1 MFRKQISVSLFF
13 TIIAIAGFSNVSL
26 FPGYYINQKG
36 DTIQC
41 KIEFNDWNL
50 NPKSIR
56 VQVGDKKMDFTPK
69 DIRGFGIDGYDDYIA
84 ATVQTH
90 TAAVSGK
97 DVPAQFSDS
106 VSINTYFIKILNRGY
121 YSLYDLISTERVY
134 LFMQYKDSSISELV
148 YRTRSTNDT
157 LFADPQYKNVILSL
171 FVQEGLADKYFNRVS
186 NTSYTSSDIQSLFKI
201 LNESHGGYS
210 YRKKSHQEFQIQ
222 LYAGGIRNSFP
233 TPVTGYYG
241 TIHHFDPSTTVTGGI
256 NLLYSIPGKFNAF
269 KVGLSAGYNSYNCVR
284 TEHNT
289 GNFYASDNWHSTV
302 DFNDTLTTKNSMLQ
316 TNFYLMYVVN
326 PLSSVKCFLKAGIS
340 YSFSLNPEN
349 TVDEKNAGTEVSVTN
364 GNPPN
369 TSSFKNSSA
378 NLLILKK
385 SYLVPLF
392 GAGMVYG
399 RNTLEFSY
407 YLPAEIGGEPIGIL
421 GTPSQ
426 AFKVSSMS
434 LSYYFSIFR
443 TK

>member
-56 VQVGDKKMDFTPK
+56 VQVGDKKMEFTPK

-171 FVQEGLADKYFNRVS
+171 FVQEGLADKYFNRVG

-201 LNESHGGYS
+201 LNETSW
-210 YRKKSHQEFQIQ
+210 RIQ
-222 LYAGGIRNSFP
+222 LS
-233 TPVTGYYG
+233 
-241 TIHHFDPSTTVTGGI
+241 
-256 NLLYSIPGKFNAF
+256 
-269 KVGLSAGYNSYNCVR
+269 
-284 TEHNT
+284 
-289 GNFYASDNWHSTV
+289 
-302 DFNDTLTTKNSMLQ
+302 
-316 TNFYLMYVVN
+316 
-326 PLSSVKCFLKAGIS
+326 
-340 YSFSLNPEN
+340 
-349 TVDEKNAGTEVSVTN
+349 
-364 GNPPN
+364 
-369 TSSFKNSSA
+369 
-378 NLLILKK
+378 
-385 SYLVPLF
+385 
-392 GAGMVYG
+392 
-399 RNTLEFSY
+399 
-407 YLPAEIGGEPIGIL
+407 
-421 GTPSQ
+421 
-426 AFKVSSMS
+426 
-434 LSYYFSIFR
+434 
-443 TK
+443 